1 MGFRFRQGRC
11 DDAFH
16 QTSRLLALPLGLKR
30 VSKRGGDDRPGQQR
44 LPAGVRLRDDP
55 AASAQAARI
64 DSGARTQVRCR
75 TIADAH
81 PVFHCLL
88 PHSDAAADEF
98 ADIRTARAH
107 GVRVAGDSHKAT
119 TCALNRGHADS
130 RMVKASPRHAPIHVS
145 TRLTSFGG
153 GAVAGVFVMWFVGAQ
168 PPTSVVPSTTQAVIR
183 QATLP
188 PPDVPASASNVELA
202 AEGMRPSSTSL
213 PSSTVSITARPV
225 GTTGHSRVASAPS
238 ARPRKAAAAP
248 HAPYRGS
255 LAFQSAPQGAQV
267 FVNGAFVGST
277 PLILENLP
285 VGSRAVR
292 IEADGYQRW
301 SASTRVVA
309 NQQTRVSA
317 TLGRVIP

>member
-1 MGFRFRQGRC
+1 MPFTRRPDSWLYVSGSKGFRNGGVTTAPPSNDSLPEFVSETIQPPQPTPHGSIAVPARRYDVAPSPTRIQFSTADFRTAMRRPTSS
-11 DDAFH
+11 
-16 QTSRLLALPLGLKR
+16 QTSERHALAVFASLAIR
-30 VSKRGGDDRPGQQR
+30 IQR
-44 LPAGVRLRDDP
+44 LRARSIEAMRIPAWLR
-55 AASAQAARI
+55 
-64 DSGARTQVRCR
+64 
-75 TIADAH
+75 
-81 PVFHCLL
+81 
-88 PHSDAAADEF
+88 
-98 ADIRTARAH
+98 
-107 GVRVAGDSHKAT
+107 RVPDM
-119 TCALNRGHADS
+119 R
-130 RMVKASPRHAPIHVS
+130 RF

-168 PPTSVVPSTTQAVIR
+168 PALPVVTSTAQAVTR
-183 QATLP
+183 QATRP
-188 PPDVPASASNVELA
+188 PPDFPASASNVELA
-202 AEGMRPSSTSL
+202 AEAMRPSSTSL
-213 PSSTVSITARPV
+213 PSSTVSITARSV
-225 GTTGHSRVASAPS
+225 GTTGHSRVASPPS